1 MSGSGSDERAKLPHR
16 GLTVTVSS
24 RRRETP
30 AGSSND
36 RWEEITERNWK
47 EFANCRGKPTE
58 MFFIS
63 RTDSKAKTREAKAIC
78 SACPVKRRCLALA
91 LEHGEKDDVAGIF
104 GGTGP
109 NERRPIRSLLR
120 SDPDYLYS
128 REATER
134 YGLHGAY

>member
-1 MSGSGSDERAKLPHR
+1 MSTNESDARTKLPHR

-36 RWEEITERNWK
+36 SRGEITERNWT
-47 EFANCRGKPTE
+47 EFASCRGKPTAL
-58 MFFIS
+58 FFPK
-63 RTDSKAKTREAKAIC
+63 RTDPKSMMKEAKA
-78 SACPVKRRCLALA
+78 ACEGCLVKRRCLMVGLSQS
-91 LEHGEKDDVAGIF
+91 EREDYGVF
-104 GGTGP
+104 GGTSS
-109 NERRPIRSLLR
+109 NERSAIRPLIG

-128 REATER
+128 EEATER